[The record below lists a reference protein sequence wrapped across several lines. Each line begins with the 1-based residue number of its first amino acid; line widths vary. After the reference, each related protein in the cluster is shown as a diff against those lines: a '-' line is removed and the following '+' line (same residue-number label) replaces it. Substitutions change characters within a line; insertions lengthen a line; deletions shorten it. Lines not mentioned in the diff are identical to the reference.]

1 MRFLPDTRARAFLLV
16 CALCA
21 ACAPAPVI
29 VGPPPPAAIQPAIGA
44 APAPLP
50 LPPPPNLRSGE
61 PFGRGMAAPRAPRVK
76 CKVKTVE
83 TAGHLRKYR
92 ICKPRD

>member
-1 MRFLPDTRARAFLLV
+1 MYMRFLLPYARARAFLLV

-21 ACAPAPVI
+21 ACAPAPVPAT
-29 VGPPPPAAIQPAIGA
+29 PPPVIQPAVGT

-61 PFGRGMAAPRAPRVK
+61 PFGRTMAAPRAPK
-76 CKVKTVE
+76 CKVKLRTVN
-83 TAGHLRKYR
+83 GHLRKVR
-92 ICKPRD
+92 ICK